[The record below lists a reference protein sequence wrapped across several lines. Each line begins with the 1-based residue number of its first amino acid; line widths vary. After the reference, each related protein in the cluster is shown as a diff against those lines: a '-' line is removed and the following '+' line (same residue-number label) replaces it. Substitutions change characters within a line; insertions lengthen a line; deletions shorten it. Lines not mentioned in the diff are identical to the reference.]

1 MGERILAVVLAG
13 LMLLQTGLGAVTS
26 DNGREQ
32 PQTRVQEEATQVQR
46 QDMVNAAPEI
56 SEKYV
61 DYWFDEDAVF
71 PYRIGERKERY
82 LLEDSVGED
91 GDAYQFSTTI
101 DKRINF
107 QFQFTLPRYLSPDDG
122 ETQQSLRNI
131 RIEIYQAKKDY
142 GDYKATKMVWYHN
155 FQFGTGPVS
164 FEKELVFTPGTY
176 LIVFSRLDENDYNF
190 DYDYDDDEWV
200 EVSNHVNYSFFSKDV
215 SNYATSLSIQKK
227 LSMHK
232 KDKISIKVSDI
243 KPAGAVKGI
252 TWKTSDEY
260 VAKVDR
266 NGKVTAL
273 HFGECKISATL
284 RNGKKYTCKVYVEDP
299 EFDKNKYI
307 LNKGETKILELN
319 NTYQPVVWESSDK
332 SVAKVNSFGEVT
344 ARKKGNATITAY
356 VGEQVL
362 ECKVHV
368 NEPKMSSKKMYILKG
383 EKGYLALKGTNEEV
397 EWFSSNK
404 KVATVSKWGVVRT
417 IKTGKTTITAKV
429 GESKYTCKVFVEEN
443 KLKKTSMK
451 IVVKGKMA
459 IGVKKKTKIIKWSSS
474 NKKIATVKNGVV
486 TGKKEG
492 TVVIKAKSKH
502 LTYTCKVKVEN
513 PYWYTNSIS
522 VYKGSRYDLRLTN
535 TTMKPKWS
543 SSNKKVATVN
553 SKGEVMGKQ
562 EGKAVIT
569 ASVGGRKFTCKV
581 NVTVWKP
588 NYTIRL
594 VKGEYSSTPFIS
606 CIIRNNGPRVM
617 RVYARNACLID
628 GESAEYNRELKLFSY
643 NDFMQ
648 YNVITPLSYIDIAP
662 GKEAHLPYEMDPPT
676 RYNWNSTIYFD
687 FNYDGV
693 EYRASNSYNYGCHYE
708 RK

>member
-13 LMLLQTGLGAVTS
+13 VMLLQAGLGVVTL

-32 PQTRVQEEATQVQR
+32 PQTTVQEEVSQETQK
-46 QDMVNAAPEI
+46 DMVSVVPEVH
-56 SEKYV
+56 EKYM
-61 DYWFDEDAVF
+61 DYWFDEDTVS
-71 PYRIGERKERY
+71 PYHIGERKEGY
-82 LLEDSVGED
+82 LMVDDIGED
-91 GDAYQFSTTI
+91 GEAYKFSTSI

-107 QFQFTLPRYLSPDDG
+107 QFQFTLPCYLSPDDG
-122 ETQQSLRNI
+122 ETQESLRYI
-131 RIEIYQAKKDY
+131 RVEIYQAKKGY
-142 GDYKATKMVWYHN
+142 ASYKATKLMWYDH

-164 FEKELVFTPGTY
+164 FQKELVFTPGTY
-176 LIVFSRLDENDYNF
+176 LIVFSRLDDNDYDF
-190 DYDYDDDEWV
+190 EYDYDDYV
-200 EVSNHVNYSFFSKDV
+200 EVSNQVNFSFFSKDV
-215 SNYATSLSIQKK
+215 SNYATSLSIQKT

-232 KDKISIKVSDI
+232 KDKASIKVSDV

-252 TWKTSDEY
+252 TWKSSDDY

-266 NGKVTAL
+266 NGKVTAV

-299 EFDKNKYI
+299 EFDKKKYI
-307 LNKGETKILELN
+307 LNKGETKELELN

-344 ARKKGNATITAY
+344 AKKKGDATITAY
-356 VGEQVL
+356 IGEQVL

-368 NEPKMSSKKMYILKG
+368 NEPEMSSKKMYILKG
-383 EKGYLALKGTNEEV
+383 EKDYLDLKGTYEDV
-397 EWFSSNK
+397 EWSSSNK
-404 KVATVSKWGVVRT
+404 KVATVSKWGVVKA
-417 IKTGKTTITAKV
+417 IKVGKTTITAKV
-429 GESKYTCKVFVEEN
+429 GDSKYTCKVFVEEN

-451 IVVKGKMA
+451 VVVKGKMA

-474 NKKIATVKNGVV
+474 DKKIATVKNGVV

-522 VYKGSRYDLRLTN
+522 VHKGSRYDLRLYN
-535 TTMKPKWS
+535 TTLKPKWS
-543 SSNKKVATVN
+543 SSNKKIATVN
-553 SKGEVMGKQ
+553 AKGEVVGKR

-569 ASVGGRKFTCKV
+569 ANVGGRKFNCKV
-581 NVTVWKP
+581 NVTVWEP
-588 NYTIRL
+588 NYK
-594 VKGEYSSTPFIS
+594 VWMVSNEYSSTPLVALAIK
-606 CIIRNNGPRVM
+606 NNGSKVM
-617 RVYARNACLID
+617 RVYAQNACLID
-628 GESAEYNRELKLFSY
+628 AESAEYNREIKLFSY
-643 NDFMQ
+643 NDLMQ
-648 YNVITPLSYIDIAP
+648 YNVVTPLSYIDIAP
-662 GKEAHLPYEMDPPT
+662 GKEAYLPFEIDLPT
-676 RYNWNSTIYFD
+676 RYNRNSTIYFD

-693 EYRASNSYNYGCHYE
+693 EYRASNSYNYGYHYA

>member
-13 LMLLQTGLGAVTS
+13 VMLLQAGLGVVTL

-32 PQTRVQEEATQVQR
+32 PQTTVQEEVSQETQK
-46 QDMVNAAPEI
+46 DMVSVVPEVH
-56 SEKYV
+56 EKYM
-61 DYWFDEDAVF
+61 DYWFDEDTVS
-71 PYRIGERKERY
+71 PYHIGERKEGY
-82 LLEDSVGED
+82 LMVDDIGED
-91 GDAYQFSTTI
+91 GEAYKFSTSI

-107 QFQFTLPRYLSPDDG
+107 QFQFTLPCYLSPDDG
-122 ETQQSLRNI
+122 ETQESLRYI
-131 RIEIYQAKKDY
+131 RVEIYQAKKGY
-142 GDYKATKMVWYHN
+142 ASYKATKLMWYDH

-164 FEKELVFTPGTY
+164 FQKELVFTPGTY
-176 LIVFSRLDENDYNF
+176 LIVFSRLDDNDYDF
-190 DYDYDDDEWV
+190 EYDYDDYV
-200 EVSNHVNYSFFSKDV
+200 EVSNQVNFSFFSKDV
-215 SNYATSLSIQKK
+215 SNYATSLSIQKT

-232 KDKISIKVSDI
+232 KDKASIKVSDV

-252 TWKTSDEY
+252 TWKSSDDY

-266 NGKVTAL
+266 NGKVTAV

-299 EFDKNKYI
+299 EFDKKKYI
-307 LNKGETKILELN
+307 LNKGETKELELN

-344 ARKKGNATITAY
+344 AKKKGDATITAY
-356 VGEQVL
+356 IGEQVL

-368 NEPKMSSKKMYILKG
+368 NEPEMSSKKMYILKG
-383 EKGYLALKGTNEEV
+383 EKDYLDLKGTYEDV
-397 EWFSSNK
+397 EWSSSNK
-404 KVATVSKWGVVRT
+404 KVATVSKWGVVKA
-417 IKTGKTTITAKV
+417 IKVGKTTITAKV
-429 GESKYTCKVFVEEN
+429 GDSKYTCKVFVEEN

-451 IVVKGKMA
+451 VVVKGKMA

-474 NKKIATVKNGVV
+474 DKKIATVKNGVV

-522 VYKGSRYDLRLTN
+522 VHKGSRYDLRLYN
-535 TTMKPKWS
+535 TTIKPKWS
-543 SSNKKVATVN
+543 SSNKKIATVN
-553 SKGEVMGKQ
+553 SKGEVVGRR

-569 ASVGGRKFTCKV
+569 ANVGGRKFNCKV
-581 NVTVWKP
+581 NVTVWEP
-588 NYTIRL
+588 NYR
-594 VKGEYSSTPFIS
+594 VSMVNKEFSSTSMTMIG
-606 CIIRNNGPRVM
+606 IKNNGSDIM
-617 RVYARNACLID
+617 RVYAGNTILID
-628 GESAEYNRELKLFSY
+628 AESAEYNRELRLFSY
-643 NDFMQ
+643 NDFMV
-648 YNVITPLSYIDIAP
+648 YDVIKPLSYIDIAP
-662 GKEAHLPYEMDPPT
+662 GKAAYLPYEINPPT

-687 FNYDGV
+687 FDYDGV
-693 EYRASNSYNYGCHYE
+693 AYRASNSLNYGSHYA